1 MSEQSERMEIASTAL
16 FGEDDITERGFGL
29 VKFRD
34 EYGKQ
39 CSLQISSRAVC
50 ENEDG
55 TVDDPLGWIWLG
67 INDAKPQIMKTKAR
81 ELGLPLPPGEVSGW
95 MPYPVPDDVLMTT
108 RMHLNEAQVRGL
120 IARLQAWLEHGQF
133 STPNDQV
140 DRARSDTVERFVRNS
155 ESEERT

>member
-1 MSEQSERMEIASTAL
+1 MSEQSERIEITSTDL
-16 FGEDDITERGFGL
+16 FGENDTTGRGFGL

-34 EYGKQ
+34 EYGEQ

-67 INDAKPQIMKTKAR
+67 IDDAKPQIMKTKAR
-81 ELGLPLPPGEVSGW
+81 ELGLPLPPGEVTGW

-108 RMHLNEAQVRGL
+108 RMHLNAAQVRGL
-120 IARLQAWLEHGQF
+120 IAQLQMWLEHGQF
-133 STPNDQV
+133 STPNICLC
-140 DRARSDTVERFVRNS
+140 DTSQNEEEGKSER
-155 ESEERT
+155 

>member
-1 MSEQSERMEIASTAL
+1 MNERNEVASTDLLGA
-16 FGEDDITERGFGL
+16 DDETCRGFGM

-34 EYGKQ
+34 EYGKE

-67 INDAKPQIMKTKAR
+67 VDDAEPKIMKTKAR

-95 MPYPVPDDVLMTT
+95 MPYPVPEDVLMTT
-108 RMHLNEAQVRGL
+108 RMHLNESQVRGL
-120 IARLQAWLEHGQF
+120 IARLQTWLDTGDFHA
-133 STPNDQV
+133 PNSATSAAGLSGCSGV
-140 DRARSDTVERFVRNS
+140 H
-155 ESEERT
+155 